1 MTAPPFLTVTG
12 KIITLKV
19 KTQLSLTTKGFQFG
33 KEAKPDSLTQL
44 LKHESRV
51 NSCRSS
57 DSNMKGALHL
67 LHPPYNIQCGM
78 LSCQADRNIS
88 LNMKWNYI
96 AGCMHQHPT
105 S

>member
-33 KEAKPDSLTQL
+33 KEAKPDSLPQL

-67 LHPPYNIQCGM
+67 LHPQYPV
-78 LSCQADRNIS
+78 
-88 LNMKWNYI
+88 WN
-96 AGCMHQHPT
+96 AFMSG
-105 S
+105 